1 MAIRSQGVSRTIFGG
16 CTLDDLHRG
25 SKNYV
30 CDASSLMNLLGK
42 DIHKK
47 EGWCD
52 ESL

>member
-1 MAIRSQGVSRTIFGG
+1 MAIRSQAVSRTTFGG

-25 SKNYV
+25 SKNYA
-30 CDASSLMNLLGK
+30 CDASCLVGK
-42 DIHKK
+42 DIHIK